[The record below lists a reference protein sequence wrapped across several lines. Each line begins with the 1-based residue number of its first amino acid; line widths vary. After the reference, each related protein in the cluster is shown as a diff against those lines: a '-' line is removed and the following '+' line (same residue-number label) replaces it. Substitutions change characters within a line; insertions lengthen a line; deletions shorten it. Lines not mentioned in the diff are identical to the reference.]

1 MAQIKEKGLESVNKD
16 SDIGLGEATKWY
28 DTQVHKDLGVSDSDN
43 DSDNEEKRVPGRLAA
58 EAAERSPGAADPM
71 PERRRD
77 PTHAHTH
84 ARTHTRTH
92 AQRGPARAAVCRG
105 LVRSPKAVNH
115 VHFYSVRQMMQ
126 RSRPE
131 PQGWAAASPRARA
144 RDLGLCPCAP

>member
-84 ARTHTRTH
+84 TRTHARTHTRT
-92 AQRGPARAAVCRG
+92 ARPGPRRCLQRP
-105 LVRSPKAVNH
+105 
-115 VHFYSVRQMMQ
+115 
-126 RSRPE
+126 RPE
-131 PQGWAAASPRARA
+131 PQGCQSCTF
-144 RDLGLCPCAP
+144 L